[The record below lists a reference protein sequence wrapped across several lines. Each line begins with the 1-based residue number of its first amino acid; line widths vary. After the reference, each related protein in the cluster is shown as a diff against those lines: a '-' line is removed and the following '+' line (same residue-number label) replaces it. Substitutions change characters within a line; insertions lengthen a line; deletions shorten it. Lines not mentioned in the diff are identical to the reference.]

1 MSSCHKHNSKRML
14 MCSVSAA
21 SEIRLFFFQQAV
33 EVFCPLVAKKK
44 KNQLLHLLRPQ
55 YEESHTIIQTMLIY
69 GRLRDLEALV
79 WKTLSHPK
87 LYVLICSATQSQLQQ
102 TQPPYINSRH
112 LHRKDALSTVQ
123 HQLTSLRLTFR
134 NHSRCF
140 SSCV

>member
-1 MSSCHKHNSKRML
+1 ML

-21 SEIRLFFFQQAV
+21 SKIRLFFLFQQAM
-33 EVFCPLVAKKK
+33 EVFCPLVAKK

-102 TQPPYINSRH
+102 TQRPYINSGH
-112 LHRKDALSTVQ
+112 LHRKDALNTVQ
-123 HQLTSLRLTFR
+123 HFNMQE
-134 NHSRCF
+134 H
-140 SSCV
+140 

>member
-1 MSSCHKHNSKRML
+1 M
-14 MCSVSAA
+14 A
-21 SEIRLFFFQQAV
+21 
-33 EVFCPLVAKKK
+33 KK

-102 TQPPYINSRH
+102 TQRPYINSGH
-112 LHRKDALSTVQ
+112 LHSAAFQ
-123 HQLTSLRLTFR
+123 HAGTLMLLQFSLRPPYL
-134 NHSRCF
+134 
-140 SSCV
+140 

>member
-21 SEIRLFFFQQAV
+21 SEIRLFFFSAGSGGLLPPSGQ
-33 EVFCPLVAKKK
+33 KK

-112 LHRKDALSTVQ
+112 LHRKDALNTVQ
-123 HQLTSLRLTFR
+123 HFNMQE
-134 NHSRCF
+134 H
-140 SSCV
+140 

>member
-1 MSSCHKHNSKRML
+1 ML

-21 SEIRLFFFQQAV
+21 SKIRLFFFPAGNGGLLPPSGQ
-33 EVFCPLVAKKK
+33 KK

-102 TQPPYINSRH
+102 TQRPYINSGH
-112 LHRKDALSTVQ
+112 LHRKDALNTVQ
-123 HQLTSLRLTFR
+123 HFNMQE
-134 NHSRCF
+134 H
-140 SSCV
+140 